1 MVHRKKILV
10 IGLVALGC
18 VTLSACGTAATA
30 TPTEAATALIA
41 ATATTAPT
49 AAPTNTPSFSDGFKS
64 KDPTTFTTLEF
75 GNIVTLDVALAYD
88 SASGEILQ
96 QVYDNLVT
104 YKRDSVN
111 DLVPQLATELPSV
124 QNGGISADGLT
135 YIFKIRSGV
144 KFHNGD
150 ALTPSDVAFTFQ
162 RGILEAGSISP
173 QWLLTEPIL
182 GSTGN
187 NDISDQLDPDGSKG
201 LYDNRDGMKKED
213 PAALAAVCEK
223 VKSAIVAD
231 DKAGT
236 VTFKLAQSWGPFLVT
251 LAGFWGGIQD
261 KAWIAQSGGWDG
273 NCATWQDFYAPTND
287 EQNAKAIGKQ
297 ENGTGP
303 YKLKEWGDKQITLV
317 SNEDYWLKEPLWA
330 GGPSG
335 APKLK
340 TIVIKEIDEFAT
352 RLATF
357 QAGDADSIIPGAPSD
372 WTQLDTLEGATCD
385 AAGNCAIDNA
395 DKPAVRYVKQPG
407 VIRVDAFFNFKINTE
422 GGNTFIGSGKLD
434 GNGVPADFFSDI
446 HVRKAF
452 AYCFDWDTYIRDVQM
467 NEGVQANDV
476 MLHGEIGDEANG
488 AHYSYDP
495 TKCAD
500 EFKAS
505 TWKSASGASLWDTG
519 FRLTVGYNSGNTARQ
534 TVAQIFQN
542 DISQV
547 NPKFKVEAQSL
558 EWSNY
563 LSAYQGHKLPFFI
576 IGWQEDIPDPH
587 NWVFTYTFGG
597 YGGKQGLPQSLKDQF
612 LPLVQ
617 NGVHETDPVKRA
629 AIYKQFNQI
638 YYDNVPTILLAQMSQ
653 RFYFQRWVNGY
664 YTNPLYSLFYYYSL
678 SKS

>member
-1 MVHRKKILV
+1 MVRRKQFIL
-10 IGLVALGC
+10 ISSLIILASMSL
-18 VTLSACGTAATA
+18 TACGGGNAV
-30 TPTEAATALIA
+30 
-41 ATATTAPT
+41 
-49 AAPTNTPSFSDGFKS
+49 SKGFKS
-64 KDPTTFTTLEF
+64 KDPTTFTSLEF
-75 GNIVTLDVALAYD
+75 GNVATLDVALAYD

-96 QVYDNLVT
+96 QVYDNLVF
-104 YKRDSVN
+104 YKRDSIN
-111 DLVPQLATELPSV
+111 DLVPQLATELPSAK
-124 QNGGISADGLT
+124 NGGISADGLT
-135 YIFKIRSGV
+135 YIFKIRQGV

-150 ALTPSDVAFTFQ
+150 TLTPHDVAFTFQ

-182 GSTGN
+182 GSTAN

-201 LYDNRDGMKKED
+201 LLDNRDGMKAED
-213 PAALAAVCEK
+213 PAALKATCEK
-223 VKSAIVAD
+223 VTSAIVAD
-231 DKAGT
+231 DTAGT
-236 VTFKLAQSWGPFLVT
+236 VTFKLAQPWGPFLVT

-261 KAWIAQSGGWDG
+261 KTWIAQNGGWDG
-273 NCATWQDFYAPTND
+273 DCATWQNFYAPTNE
-287 EQNAKAIGKQ
+287 EQNTKAIGKQ

-303 YKLKEWGDKQITLV
+303 YKLKEWGDKLVTLV
-317 SNEDYWLKEPLWA
+317 SNEDYWLKQPLWS

-340 TIVIKEIDEFAT
+340 TVIIKYIDEFAT

-357 QAGDADSIIPGAPSD
+357 QAGDADYIMPGSPAD

-385 AAGNCAIDNA
+385 AAGKCTIDHA
-395 DKPAVRYVKQPG
+395 DKPAVRYVKQAG
-407 VIRVDAFFNFKINTE
+407 ILRADAFFNFKINTE

-434 GNGVPADFFSDI
+434 GNGVPPDFFSDV
-446 HVRKAF
+446 HVRRAF
-452 AYCFDWDTYIRDVQM
+452 AYCFDWETYIRDVQM
-467 NEGVQANDV
+467 NEGVQANNV
-476 MLHGEIGDEANG
+476 MLHGEVGDEANG

-495 TKCAD
+495 AKCAD

-505 TWKSASGASLWDTG
+505 TLKSDSGGSLWDTG
-519 FRLTVGYNSGNTARQ
+519 FRLTIGYNTGNTGRQ

-542 DISQV
+542 NISQV
-547 NPKFKVEAQSL
+547 NPKFKVEAQGL

-563 LSAYQGHKLPFFI
+563 LAAYQGKKLPFWI

-617 NGVHETDPVKRA
+617 QGVHETDPVKRA
-629 AIYKQFNQI
+629 AIYKQFNQVF
-638 YYDNVPTILLAQMSQ
+638 YDNVPTILLSQMTQ
-653 RFYFQRWVNGY
+653 RFYFQRWVNGWY
-664 YTNPLYSLFYYYSL
+664 NNPLYSLLYYYPL